1 MLRLVEMTANQP
13 QIAFLLPHMGMGGA
27 EKVLVQLAHEF
38 TRRGLTVDFVLFK
51 AEGPLL
57 DMLPSEVRIIDFDQ
71 PISYLCLPKL
81 VQYLRREKPEVLL
94 STLELSSILALLARM
109 LSRGNTRIAVRIAV
123 TISHHSR
130 TKIKKWI
137 ESKLVSWLYPKADRI
152 IFVSKGVARDF
163 RSFTGLAVRQGVV
176 IYNPI
181 ITPQLLLDADQPVD
195 HPFLKTGQ
203 PDLVLGVGR
212 LTEQKDFGTLIR
224 AFAHLRKSRSLKLII
239 LGEGEQ
245 RPYYESLIRSLDLSV
260 DVDLPGQVMNP
271 YAYMRQ
277 AEVFVLSSRWEG
289 LPGTLIQ
296 ALACGAPVVSTNCPS
311 GPNEILNDGKY
322 GHLVPVGDEEA
333 ITDAIGK
340 VLDGKD
346 TRKPPETWMK
356 QFESD
361 MVIKQYLAAL
371 DLE

>member
-1 MLRLVEMTANQP
+1 MTANQP
-13 QIAFLLPHMGMGGA
+13 QIAFLLPHLGMGGA

-38 TRRGLTVDFVLFK
+38 SRRGLNIDFVLFK

-57 DMLPSEVRIIDFDQ
+57 DLLPPEVRIIDFDQ
-71 PISYLCLPKL
+71 PNSYLCLPKL
-81 VQYLRREKPEVLL
+81 VQYLRREKPDVLL
-94 STLELSSILALLARM
+94 STLELSSFLALLART
-109 LSRGNTRIAVRIAV
+109 LSRVNTRIAIRIAV

-130 TKIKKWI
+130 TKIKKLL
-137 ESKLVSWLYPKADRI
+137 EKKLIAWLYPKADRI
-152 IFVSKGVARDF
+152 IFVSKGVAQDF
-163 RSFTGLAVRQGVV
+163 RSFTSLTARQGVV

-181 ITPQLLLDADQPVD
+181 ITPQLFLDADQPVD
-195 HPFLKTGQ
+195 HPFLQTEQ
-203 PDLVLGVGR
+203 PNLVLGVGR
-212 LTEQKDFGTLIR
+212 LTEQKGFDILIR
-224 AFAHLRKSRSLKLII
+224 AFARLRKTRPLKLII

-245 RPYYESLIRSLDLSV
+245 CLNYESLINSLDLSV
-260 DVDLPGQVMNP
+260 DIDLPGQVINP

-311 GPNEILNDGKY
+311 GPDEILNNGKY

-333 ITDAIGK
+333 LADAIGK
-340 VLDGKD
+340 VLDSKD
-346 TRKPPETWMK
+346 IRKPPETWMK